1 MGKKHLSLIV
11 IPHTKRTTR
20 TLSFSKRTIKIATWG
35 AAIAGILLLGVTVD
49 YIRIQVS
56 SQSYGAL
63 KAENRAQKETI
74 REYQSKMG
82 ALESRV
88 KGFDEYIKKLN
99 LMAGITTDQKL
110 QEFNVGDY
118 PREEESSSSGSGQVQ
133 APGVQIRDLQN
144 KTEDI
149 QRNFD
154 TLTAFFESN
163 ASFLAS
169 QPSIWPTNG
178 WTSSGFGYRM
188 DPFTQNRTF
197 HYGLDIVAT
206 RGNPVVAPAD
216 GFVAEISR
224 SGQFGNSIVLSHGGG
239 LTTLYGHLS
248 KISVVSGQK
257 VKRGDVI
264 GNVGNTGKSIG
275 PHLHYEVRING
286 KPVNPY
292 TYILE

>member
-1 MGKKHLSLIV
+1 MRKKHLSLIV
-11 IPHTKRTTR
+11 IPHTKTTTR
-20 TLSFSKRTIKIATWG
+20 TLSFSRRTVKLATWG
-35 AAIAGILLLGVTVD
+35 AAIIGVFLLGVTAD

-56 SQSYGAL
+56 SRSYGAL
-63 KAENRAQKETI
+63 KAENRTQAEAI
-74 REYQSKMG
+74 REYQDKIGS
-82 ALESRV
+82 LETRV
-88 KGFDEYIKKLN
+88 KGFDEYVKKLN

-110 QEFNVGDY
+110 KEFYVGDY
-118 PREEESSSSGSGQVQ
+118 PREEVSSSGEGQIQ
-133 APGVQIRDLQN
+133 APGAPIRDLEN

-154 TLTAFFESN
+154 TLTSFFESH

-178 WTSSGFGYRM
+178 WTSSGFGYRT
-188 DPFTQNRTF
+188 DRFTQKWTF

-206 RGNPVVAPAD
+206 MGNPVVAPAD

-224 SGQFGNSIVLSHGGG
+224 SGLLGNSIVLSHGGG

-248 KISVVSGQK
+248 KIGVVSGQK
-257 VKRGDVI
+257 VKRGDTI
-264 GNVGNTGKSIG
+264 GNVGSTGKSTG

>member
-1 MGKKHLSLIV
+1 MRKKHLSLIV
-11 IPHTKRTTR
+11 IPHTKTTTR
-20 TLSFSKRTIKIATWG
+20 TLSFSRRTVKLAIWG
-35 AAIAGILLLGVTVD
+35 AAIIGVLLLGVTAD

-56 SQSYGAL
+56 SRSYGAL
-63 KAENRAQKETI
+63 KAENRTQAEAI
-74 REYQSKMG
+74 REYQAKIGS
-82 ALESRV
+82 LETRV
-88 KGFDEYIKKLN
+88 NGFDEYVKKLN

-110 QEFNVGDY
+110 KEFYVGDY
-118 PREEESSSSGSGQVQ
+118 PREEVSSSAESQIQ
-133 APGVQIRDLQN
+133 APGAPIRDLQN

-154 TLTAFFESN
+154 TLNAFFESN
-163 ASFLAS
+163 TSFLAS

-178 WTSSGFGYRM
+178 WTSSGFGYRT
-188 DPFTQNRTF
+188 DRFTQKWTF

-206 RGNPVVAPAD
+206 MGNPVVAPAD

-224 SGQFGNSIVLSHGGG
+224 SGLLGNSIVLSHGGG

-248 KISVVSGQK
+248 KIGVVSGQK

-264 GNVGNTGKSIG
+264 GNVGSTGKSTG

>member
-11 IPHTKRTTR
+11 IPHTKTTTR
-20 TLSFSKRTIKIATWG
+20 TLSFSKRTLRVAIWGGSIA
-35 AAIAGILLLGVTVD
+35 AVLILGVTAD
-49 YIRIQVS
+49 YLRIKLS

-63 KAENRAQKETI
+63 KAENQTQKDAI
-74 REYQSKMG
+74 REYQAKMG
-82 ALESRV
+82 TLESKV

-99 LMAGITTDQKL
+99 LYAGITTDQKL

-118 PREEESSSSGSGQVQ
+118 PREEESAANAGPVQ
-133 APGVQIRDLQN
+133 PPAAQIQGLQN
-144 KTEDI
+144 RADDI
-149 QRNFD
+149 QRNLD
-154 TLTAFFESN
+154 TLTTFFESN
-163 ASFLAS
+163 RSFLAS

-188 DPFTQNRTF
+188 DPFTQKRTF

-216 GFVAEISR
+216 GFVAEVNR
-224 SGQFGNSIVLSHGGG
+224 SGEFGNSIILGHGGG

-248 KISVVSGQK
+248 KVGVVSGQK
-257 VKRGDVI
+257 IKRGDII
-264 GNVGNTGKSIG
+264 GNVGSTGKSIG